1 MQTFNLHLVSLL
13 LTFNKYLST
22 SNANQQRTIQ
32 TSWDKKQLRQR
43 CRRLLFYSRILNEY
57 FSCILIPTTNI
68 STEKQVLRFQP
79 QYQKTR
85 FKIFFIT
92 LFNTRPKIAMKASPC
107 LELPLKFWIMHLVC
121 TQNFPKNW
129 HFLPPDMHT

>member
-1 MQTFNLHLVSLL
+1 MLSFNLHLVSLL

-32 TSWDKKQLRQR
+32 TLSDKKQLYQR

-57 FSCILIPTTNI
+57 FSCILIPTINL

-92 LFNTRPKIAMKASPC
+92 LFNTRPKIAMKGSPC

-121 TQNFPKNW
+121 T
-129 HFLPPDMHT
+129 